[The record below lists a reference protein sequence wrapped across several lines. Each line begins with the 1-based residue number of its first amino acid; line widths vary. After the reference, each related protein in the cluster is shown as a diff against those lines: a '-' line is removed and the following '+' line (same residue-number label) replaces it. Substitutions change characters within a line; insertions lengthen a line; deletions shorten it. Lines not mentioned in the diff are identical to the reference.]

1 MCDSIS
7 WDVQD
12 SSREPDSVIIPLHS
26 PDSVI
31 RPAEESESV
40 DLPVPDFTADT
51 VQTISDVVAAIGESL
66 KVNFNI
72 VKSFIYL

>member
-1 MCDSIS
+1 MCDNIS

-31 RPAEESESV
+31 RPAEESV
-40 DLPVPDFTADT
+40 DLPVQDFTADT